1 MIEPHGGKLINRIAS
16 EEEKKEWMKKAK
28 ELKSITVPY
37 FDLSELENIATGLF
51 SPLEGFMNKDD
62 YNSVLDNMRLKN
74 GIVWS
79 IPIVLS
85 VKKEIADD
93 LKVSEDILIKSEEDG
108 KDYAILHLED
118 KYPRRKEEEAKKVY
132 KTNEY
137 KHPGVKFLYEQGEIA
152 LGGKITLLNRINHE
166 NFIEYRFD
174 PVDTRRIFS
183 EKGWKT
189 IVAFQTRNPIHRA
202 HEYLQKTAL
211 EIVDGLFIN
220 PLVGKT
226 QEEDIPSEVRMYSYE
241 VILDKYYP
249 KNRVLLGVFPVNMR
263 YAGPK
268 EAVFHAI
275 CRKNYGC
282 SHIIIGR
289 DHAGV
294 GDYYGTYEAQEI
306 FDQFKPEEIGIIP
319 LKFEHAFYCK
329 VCENMATSKTCPHGK
344 EDHVFLS
351 GTKVREMLSRGE
363 RPPKEFTRPEVADI
377 LMKYYQEKNN
387 DKK

>member
-1 MIEPHGGKLINRIAS
+1 MIKPHGGKLISRIAS
-16 EEEKKEWMKKAK
+16 QDEKEYWIRKSKD
-28 ELKSITVPY
+28 LKSITVSY
-37 FDLSELENIATGLF
+37 FDLTELENIATGLF
-51 SPLEGFMNKDD
+51 SPLEGFMSKKDYD
-62 YNSVLDNMRLKN
+62 SVLENMRLTN
-74 GIVWS
+74 GIVWP

-85 VKKEIADD
+85 VNKEVANELNIG
-93 LKVSEDILIKSEEDG
+93 EDIIVKSEEDR
-108 KDYAILHLED
+108 KVYAVLHLTD
-118 KYPRRKEEEAKKVY
+118 KFERTKQKEALNVY
-132 KTNEY
+132 KTTEE
-137 KHPGVKFLYEQGEIA
+137 KHPGVHFLYEQGNIA
-152 LGGKITLLNRINHE
+152 LGGNVTLLNRIEHE
-166 NFIEYRFD
+166 DFKQYRFD

-183 EKGWKT
+183 EKGWRT

-226 QEEDIPSEVRMYSYE
+226 KNEDIPSDVRMKSYE

-249 KNRVLLGVFPVNMR
+249 KERVCLGVFPVNMR

-282 SHIIIGR
+282 THFIVGR

-294 GDYYGTYEAQEI
+294 GNYYGTYEAQEI
-306 FDQFKPEEIGIIP
+306 FDQFKPEEIEIVP
-319 LKFEHAFYCK
+319 LKFEHSFYCK
-329 VCENMATSKTCPHGK
+329 KCENMATAKTCPHGN

-351 GTKVREMLSRGE
+351 GTKVREMLSKGE
-363 RPPKEFTRPEVADI
+363 KPPKEFTRPEVAEI
-377 LMKYYQEKNN
+377 LMEYYM
-387 DKK
+387 KK

>member
-1 MIEPHGGKLINRIAS
+1 MIKPHGGKLINRIAS
-16 EEEKKEWMKKAK
+16 QDEKEYWIRKSKD
-28 ELKSITVPY
+28 LKSITVSY
-37 FDLSELENIATGLF
+37 FDLTELENIATGLF
-51 SPLEGFMNKDD
+51 SPLEGFMSKKDYD
-62 YNSVLDNMRLKN
+62 SVLENMRLTN
-74 GIVWS
+74 GIVWP

-85 VKKEIADD
+85 VNKEVANELNIG
-93 LKVSEDILIKSEEDG
+93 EDIIVKSEEDR
-108 KDYAILHLED
+108 KVYAVLHLTD
-118 KYPRRKEEEAKKVY
+118 KFERTKQKEALNVY
-132 KTNEY
+132 KTTEE
-137 KHPGVKFLYEQGEIA
+137 KHPGVHFLYEQGNIA
-152 LGGKITLLNRINHE
+152 LGGNVTLLNRIEHE
-166 NFIEYRFD
+166 DFKQYRFD

-183 EKGWKT
+183 EKGWRT

-226 QEEDIPSEVRMYSYE
+226 KNEDIPSDVRMKSYE

-249 KNRVLLGVFPVNMR
+249 KERVCLGVFPVNMR

-282 SHIIIGR
+282 THFIVGR

-294 GDYYGTYEAQEI
+294 GNYYGTYEAQEI
-306 FDQFKPEEIGIIP
+306 FDQFKPEEIEIVP
-319 LKFEHAFYCK
+319 LKFEHSFYCK
-329 VCENMATSKTCPHGK
+329 KCENMATAKTCPHGN

-351 GTKVREMLSRGE
+351 GTKVREMLSKGE
-363 RPPKEFTRPEVADI
+363 KPPKEFTRPEVAEI
-377 LMKYYQEKNN
+377 LMEYYM
-387 DKK
+387 KK

>member
-1 MIEPHGGKLINRIAS
+1 MIKPHGGKLISRIAS
-16 EEEKKEWMKKAK
+16 QDEKEYWIRKSK
-28 ELKSITVPY
+28 ELKSITVSY
-37 FDLSELENIATGLF
+37 FDLTELENIATGLF
-51 SPLEGFMNKDD
+51 SPLEGFMSKKDYD
-62 YNSVLDNMRLKN
+62 SVLENMRLAN
-74 GIVWS
+74 GIVWP

-85 VKKEIADD
+85 VNKEVANELNIG
-93 LKVSEDILIKSEEDG
+93 EDIIVKSEEDR
-108 KDYAILHLED
+108 KVYAVLHLTD
-118 KYPRRKEEEAKKVY
+118 KFERTKQKEALNVY
-132 KTNEY
+132 KTTEE
-137 KHPGVKFLYEQGEIA
+137 KHPGVHFLYEQGNIA
-152 LGGKITLLNRINHE
+152 LGGNVTLLNRIEHE
-166 NFIEYRFD
+166 DFKQYRFD

-183 EKGWKT
+183 EKGWRT

-226 QEEDIPSEVRMYSYE
+226 KNEDIPSDVRMKSYE

-249 KNRVLLGVFPVNMR
+249 KERVCLGVFPVNMR

-282 SHIIIGR
+282 THFIVGR

-294 GDYYGTYEAQEI
+294 GNYYGTYEAQEI
-306 FDQFKPEEIGIIP
+306 FDQFKPEEIEIVP
-319 LKFEHAFYCK
+319 LKFENSFYCK
-329 VCENMATSKTCPHGK
+329 KCENMATAKTCPHGN

-351 GTKVREMLSRGE
+351 GTTVREMLSKGE
-363 RPPKEFTRPEVADI
+363 KPPKEFTRPEVAEI
-377 LMKYYQEKNN
+377 LMEYYM
-387 DKK
+387 KK